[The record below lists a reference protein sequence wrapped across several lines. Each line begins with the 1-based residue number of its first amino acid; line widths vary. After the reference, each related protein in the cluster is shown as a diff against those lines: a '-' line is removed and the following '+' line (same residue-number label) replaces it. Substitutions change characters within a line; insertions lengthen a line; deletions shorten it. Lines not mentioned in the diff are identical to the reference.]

1 MLTTNRLEWHGE
13 RYLLALGQQSMSAT
27 SMGATALGVKAL
39 SANSQADRAQPAK
52 GQADHHSAAPGQ
64 PEAGPQSP
72 GQPAVGPQSPGLPTR
87 DAALALLIRHGAGT
101 AAELA
106 NRLSVS
112 VQVMRR
118 HLRSLEEEGLVEAS
132 LSAEGPGRPSN
143 RWQLTGKGQ
152 SLFPDGSEHFALGL
166 MQSLAGSLP
175 PAAVQAL
182 LEHQAQQKA
191 LDYRRQI
198 GNGPLQMRLG
208 QLVQLRRGEGYVAEC
223 EPDGDKAWIISEY
236 HCSVMRIAEQ
246 FPCVCDQEL
255 QLIRHTFPDCA
266 VERVHW
272 RLDKGHSC
280 GFRLTPTYSSQPTS
294 SQPASSQTDF
304 GQFPPAPASTALEP

>member
-1 MLTTNRLEWHGE
+1 MLTTTRLAWHGE
-13 RYLLALGQQSMSAT
+13 RYPLALGHQSMSAT

-64 PEAGPQSP
+64 PTAAGPE
-72 GQPAVGPQSPGLPTR
+72 SPGLPTR

-175 PAAVQAL
+175 PAAVRAL

-198 GNGPLQMRLG
+198 GDGPLQLRLG
-208 QLVQLRRGEGYVAEC
+208 RLVQLRRGEGYVADC

-280 GFRLTPTYSSQPTS
+280 GFRLTPTYSSQP
-294 SQPASSQTDF
+294 ASSQSDF
-304 GQFPPAPASTALEP
+304 GQSPPAPASALEP

>member
-1 MLTTNRLEWHGE
+1 MLTPNRLAWHGE
-13 RYLLALGQQSMSAT
+13 TYLLALGHQSMSAT
-27 SMGATALGVKAL
+27 SMGATALGAKAL
-39 SANSQADRAQPAK
+39 SANPQADRAQPAK
-52 GQADHHSAAPGQ
+52 GQADHYLAAPGQ
-64 PEAGPQSP
+64 PAAAGPQSP
-72 GQPAVGPQSPGLPTR
+72 SLPTR

-132 LSAEGPGRPSN
+132 LSADGPGRPSN

-152 SLFPDGSEHFALGL
+152 ALFPDGSEHFALGL

-198 GNGPLQMRLG
+198 GNGPLQLRLG
-208 QLVQLRRGEGYVAEC
+208 RLVQLRRGEGYVAEC

-280 GFRLTPTYSSQPTS
+280 GFRLTPTYSSQPAS
-294 SQPASSQTDF
+294 SQPASSQPDS
-304 GQFPPAPASTALEP
+304 GQSPPAATALEP

>member
-1 MLTTNRLEWHGE
+1 MLATNRMAWHGE
-13 RYLLALGQQSMSAT
+13 TYLLALGQLSMSAT
-27 SMGATALGVKAL
+27 SMSATALGAKAL
-39 SANSQADRAQPAK
+39 SANPQADRAQPAK
-52 GQADHHSAAPGQ
+52 SQTDHHSVDPGQ
-64 PEAGPQSP
+64 PAAGPQS
-72 GQPAVGPQSPGLPTR
+72 QGLPTR
-87 DAALALLIRHGAGT
+87 EAALALLMRHGAGT

-118 HLRSLEEEGLVEAS
+118 HLRSLEEEGLVEAQ

-152 SLFPDGSEHFALGL
+152 ALFPDGSEHFALGL

-175 PAAVQAL
+175 PAAVRAL

-191 LDYRRQI
+191 LDYRRLI
-198 GNGPLQMRLG
+198 GDGPLQRRLG
-208 QLVQLRRGEGYVAEC
+208 RLVQLRRGEGYVAEC
-223 EPDGDKAWIISEY
+223 EPDGTSDGEAWIISEY

-246 FPCVCDQEL
+246 FPCLCDQEL
-255 QLIRHTFPDCA
+255 QLIRHTFPDCT

-280 GFRLTPTYSSQPTS
+280 GFRLSPLSSGQPHPGQ
-294 SQPASSQTDF
+294 SQS
-304 GQFPPAPASTALEP
+304 APASAALEP